1 MITVKLGGPLV
12 AAALSLAFAGNAFA
26 AQTVNVSLGGEAGSP
41 MTIKLDATSIKAG
54 EVLFNVKN
62 DAYGTDHEVV
72 LVRLKSK
79 DQKIA
84 VVKSK
89 DKVDEKKLKT
99 LGEVGGL
106 KPGDTGTLKAKLAAG
121 DYVLMCNHKGH
132 YAAGMYTP
140 FTVTK

>member
-1 MITVKLGGPLV
+1 MNTVKLGGPFV
-12 AAALSLAFAGNAFA
+12 AAAISLACAPNAFA
-26 AQTVNVSLGGEAGSP
+26 AQTVHVSLGGEAGSP
-41 MTIKLDATSIKAG
+41 MTVKLDVNTVPAG
-54 EVLFNVKN
+54 EVIFEVKN
-62 DAYGTDHEVV
+62 DAIGTDHEVV
-72 LVRLKSK
+72 LVKLKNK

-84 VVKSK
+84 VVKAK

-106 KPGDTGTLKAKLAAG
+106 KPGDSGTLKVKLSAG

-132 YAAGMYTP
+132 YSAGMYTP